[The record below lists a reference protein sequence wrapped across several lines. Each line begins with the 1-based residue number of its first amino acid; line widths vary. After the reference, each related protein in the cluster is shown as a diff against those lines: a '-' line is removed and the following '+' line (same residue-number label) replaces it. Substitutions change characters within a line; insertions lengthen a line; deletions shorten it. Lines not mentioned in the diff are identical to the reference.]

1 MSHIV
6 RGVPVAG
13 IPEYLAAYVC
23 REILLGSVEFSL
35 RFWRPFRPEMAGTGS
50 NVSDFCIR
58 VHLGFGIGP
67 KSATI
72 PIYAAESA
80 PASIRGNISH
90 IRDQLGALLK
100 KRHTGALVMMWQ
112 MWTAFGIALGYVAAV
127 VLRTVRDGDSDF
139 CNGADQEVMLSLRC
153 VSSIPRKI

>member
-1 MSHIV
+1 
-6 RGVPVAG
+6 
-13 IPEYLAAYVC
+13 
-23 REILLGSVEFSL
+23 
-35 RFWRPFRPEMAGTGS
+35 MAGRGP
-50 NVSDFCIR
+50 VSDLCIR

-80 PASIRGNISH
+80 PANIRGSIPP

-127 VLRTVRDGDSDF
+127 ALRTVRDGDSDF
-139 CNGADQEVMLSLRC
+139 CNKEATQEELLSLRC
-153 VSSIPRKI
+153 VSSIPHKI